1 MIKGRDCQKRFNF
14 FQKKTLPNYI
24 LPVRNTL
31 GNIKIDK
38 LKVNRGGTG

>member
-1 MIKGRDCQKRFNF
+1 MIKGRDCQKGFNF
-14 FQKKTLPNYI
+14 FQKKLPKYI

-38 LKVNRGGTG
+38 LKVNGGGPG